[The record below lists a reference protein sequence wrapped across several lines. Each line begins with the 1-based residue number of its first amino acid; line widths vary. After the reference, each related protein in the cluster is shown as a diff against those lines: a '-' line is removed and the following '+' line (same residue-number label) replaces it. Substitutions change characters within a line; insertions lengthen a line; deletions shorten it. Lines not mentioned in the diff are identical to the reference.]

1 MVHAGQGGSEGPQV
15 PTADSKI
22 VSVAPL
28 LSAGEGPRTGLVC
41 QGEQQGVDGQVE
53 QYGREWA
60 ALFKSVPHANNNIVG
75 LEEDGLGDNIGE
87 EGANGMDGP
96 GWEAD
101 VLEQRE

>member
-1 MVHAGQGGSEGPQV
+1 MGGGKWPHRPCEFELL
-15 PTADSKI
+15 T
-22 VSVAPL
+22 PL
-28 LSAGEGPRTGLVC
+28 LSAEEGPRTGLVC